1 MAEVTVSIKGLDRL
15 LKNLEVAPATLDQE
29 SEAAM
34 KDSVAVVQGQ
44 VQERIPLGPGRLGH
58 LRDLITT
65 RVLASPV
72 RGLID
77 ANKFTAPMVEGGTKP
92 HLIKVG
98 NLVIHHPG
106 AKAEH
111 PMKEGAAAAKEY
123 IQARFLRAATEV
135 VRQIA
140 RG

>member
-1 MAEVTVSIKGLDRL
+1 VATVTVHIKGLDRL
-15 LKNLEVAPATLDQE
+15 LKGLDAAPMLLDRE

-34 KDSVAVVQGQ
+34 KDSVSVVQGQ
-44 VQERIPLGPGRLGH
+44 IEAQIPYGPGRFGH

-65 RVLASPV
+65 RVLAAPV

-77 ANKFTAPMVEGGTKP
+77 ARKFTAPMVEGGTKP

-106 AKAEH
+106 AKAQH
-111 PMKEGAAAAKEY
+111 PMKKGFDAAKAY
-123 IQARFLRAATEV
+123 VRVRFLRAGSDVLHEIAT
-135 VRQIA
+135 A
-140 RG
+140 